1 MRRISSVL
9 AVLCIIFLAVSISC
23 AERNVCES
31 WTPAMVGG
39 PAAQGKDLLSVR
51 WIEGP
56 NMELTYNNKVILLS
70 AYFDRGPDFEMLTV
84 KPKDVKRAD
93 AIFLGHG
100 HFDHMSD
107 AVKIANQTGAKI
119 YAQQVT
125 IDLLKKVGEVPVNQ
139 LVAIKDGDTFYFN
152 GFKVEAVRMHHS
164 GKDKY
169 GENERVYDQV
179 PPLVNTTFSQLR
191 TLMTQD
197 NAGLPLSLAPGA
209 PTKTQAQKDFEAASP
224 YNFPPPPPPPPG
236 SPQPPPDLGY
246 FMQKDVLGLLFTFGK
261 DFTFF
266 YHDSMNLALT
276 KELEELMAR
285 IKKTDIASVAYAGSP
300 AQYAVPWGMP
310 ETKMLNP
317 HYVIPNHHW
326 PSHDMDVNPYAVA
339 VRNEIPGASVLS
351 LMPNQVSCF
360 NVKNHK
366 LVSDGVAVNR

>member
-1 MRRISSVL
+1 
-9 AVLCIIFLAVSISC
+9 
-23 AERNVCES
+23 
-31 WTPAMVGG
+31 
-39 PAAQGKDLLSVR
+39 
-51 WIEGP
+51 
-56 NMELTYNNKVILLS
+56 MELTYKNQVFLLS

-84 KPKDVKRAD
+84 NPKDVKRAD

-107 AVKIANQTGAKI
+107 AVKIALQTGAKI
-119 YAQQVT
+119 YAQKVT
-125 IDLLKKVGEVPVNQ
+125 IDMIKGVGEDPLNPKYNPLLKVPKNQ
-139 LVAIKDGDTFYFN
+139 LVTIKDGDTFDFN

-164 GKDKY
+164 GKDQY
-169 GENERVYDQV
+169 AENERIYDQV
-179 PPLVNTTFSQLR
+179 PVAVN
-191 TLMTQD
+191 
-197 NAGLPLSLAPGA
+197 NAFRALKTAMY
-209 PTKTQAQKDFEAASP
+209 TKTAAQTAWENASP
-224 YNFPPPPPPPPG
+224 YNFPPLPGPPPIT
-236 SPQPPPDLGY
+236 PDIGY
-246 FMQKDVLGLLFTFGK
+246 LMQKDVLGLLFTFGK

-266 YHDSMNLALT
+266 YHDSMNFALT

-360 NVKNHK
+360 NVRNHE
-366 LVSDGVAVNR
+366 LISDGVIVNRHDK